1 VIFSRKNDESS
12 TSPDLSGSSP
22 DLSGDSGSRE
32 ETPKGYTAKKGRP
45 TPTRRES
52 EAANRRPLVVEDRK
66 AAKREDR
73 ARSRAANDR
82 AQQAMLTGEEAN
94 MPAQHRGP
102 QRRFVRDVVY
112 SRRNVAE
119 FFFPA
124 ALVLM
129 VIALVMPFFSA
140 SLYSVASIVLLVM
153 LWGGIIGCVIDG
165 FILRNRLKKVVPE
178 RFGDM
183 QGGLVWYGVMR
194 ALQIRRWRLPR
205 PMIDRGRSPR

>member
-1 VIFSRKNDESS
+1 
-12 TSPDLSGSSP
+12 
-22 DLSGDSGSRE
+22 
-32 ETPKGYTAKKGRP
+32 
-45 TPTRRES
+45 
-52 EAANRRPLVVEDRK
+52 
-66 AAKREDR
+66 
-73 ARSRAANDR
+73 
-82 AQQAMLTGEEAN
+82 
-94 MPAQHRGP
+94 
-102 QRRFVRDVVY
+102 
-112 SRRNVAE
+112 
-119 FFFPA
+119 
-124 ALVLM
+124 M

>member
-1 VIFSRKNDESS
+1 
-12 TSPDLSGSSP
+12 
-22 DLSGDSGSRE
+22 
-32 ETPKGYTAKKGRP
+32 
-45 TPTRRES
+45 
-52 EAANRRPLVVEDRK
+52 
-66 AAKREDR
+66 
-73 ARSRAANDR
+73 
-82 AQQAMLTGEEAN
+82 MLTGEEAN

-102 QRRFVRDVVY
+102 QRRFVRDVVD

-183 QGGLVWYGVMR
+183 R